1 MFKPFVLFFDHE
13 VLQFINHQYKF
24 NQGYATWVEFLQA
37 YNFTIK
43 HKAGVHNV
51 VADALSR
58 KYSSLTSLRIK
69 VVGFDILRDMYKD
82 DVEFGKF

>member
-1 MFKPFVLFFDHE
+1 MFSNHDA
-13 VLQFINHQYKF
+13 LQFINHQHKL
-24 NQGYATWVEFLQA
+24 NRRHATWVEFLQA

-43 HKAGVHNV
+43 HKVGVHNV
-51 VADALSR
+51 MADALSR
-58 KYSSLTSLRIK
+58 KYSTLTSLRIK

>member
-1 MFKPFVLFFDHE
+1 MRH
-13 VLQFINHQYKF
+13 
-24 NQGYATWVEFLQA
+24 ATWVEFLQA

-43 HKAGVHNV
+43 HKASVHNV
-51 VADALSR
+51 VANALSR
-58 KYSSLTSLRIK
+58 KYLTLISLRIK